1 MKRYGK
7 NTARLAVTA
16 GLCASMTLA
25 CTPTAAIAEKLGLD
39 QPAAVD
45 QLAAVEPA
53 EPGAAESAEADAV
66 PVDSASEPE
75 PAAEQ
80 PVAEAPTGYVVVDEN
95 SVTIKDLDALKYTAG
110 IAGNGLTG
118 GAYYD
123 KGSSEAGGKL
133 TITKG
138 DKETIVEGKFGDAK
152 VIKLEAGVYDA
163 FTVPAGVTVE
173 GAGAGKTIIKNSAKS
188 KLLLNG
194 DNITL
199 KNLTVDSS
207 ADGNPLASD
216 KSVDHLVL
224 EGVEFLGNGKA
235 GSAAIYIH
243 EPSIT
248 IKNCVFKD
256 FERGYYT
263 CGDNHAI
270 GQMTFTGN
278 TFTNVKV
285 PLDGY
290 WGKPAADG
298 NKIIITGNTLDGGSW
313 GKAHVQ
319 LWDYAQYQH
328 WLNGANSQH
337 NPKGAT
343 AIDAVVKDNMGDFDL
358 ILTHGNWYSL
368 SNLETDHEVVKRTL
382 VEIAGT
388 DVESVVVK
396 NADGTPVTSWNESPD
411 SSNRGNRVVIY
422 SLSEGDYI
430 FEITHKAKGG
440 ADAIVTSQ
448 EVTVAAPESNGKTP
462 SVEVTPLPEN
472 VSVATV
478 VKTGGSKETY
488 GSLEQAIRAAEQ
500 GDVIELDQDVKVA
513 AWNQIWPDGSPS
525 KLDGITIDGKGHSLT
540 IDKIASS
547 GNGNY
552 MFFQAKNVTVE
563 DITIN
568 LPKGGNGFDMESGS
582 LVNVTFNGGSKAAY
596 LGGGDI
602 TVDGCTF
609 NNVEHA
615 LYTESKTGKAE
626 VKNSAF
632 TGCDYVVIMHKPGSS
647 FVRNTVSGG
656 KLNIMGAEQKVQG
669 NTFEDGSR
677 IKFYANS
684 VEGAFS
690 KNNISKDST
699 VVLDAF
705 GENADLDG
713 NYWGSPDGPVAEQL
727 PEGATVDSWYE
738 DEGMT
743 HLNTDPEVFEVT
755 FVYGNGDENKAVE
768 VEEGKTVARPADP
781 VRKGYAFAGWYMD
794 ANFKN
799 EFDFSGAVSSNL
811 TLYAKWVKDE
821 TPASI
826 THKVTFVPV
835 VGGDATI
842 VVEVKEG
849 AFVELPATPELNGY
863 TFAGWFLDKDYKKP
877 FDAEKTAITGDLT
890 LYGGWFKK
898 GSEKPVT
905 PQKPAGKPALP
916 QTGDASA
923 VAMAISGIAG
933 VAAIAAGAVSSK
945 RRKAE

>member
-75 PAAEQ
+75 
-80 PVAEAPTGYVVVDEN
+80 
-95 SVTIKDLDALKYTAG
+95 
-110 IAGNGLTG
+110 NGLTG

-207 ADGNPLASD
+207 ADGYYLAGKETTTSSD
-216 KSVDHLVL
+216 NLTLD
-224 EGVEFLGNGKA
+224 GVEFLGNGKA

-285 PLDGY
+285 PIDGY

-298 NKIIITGNTLDGGSW
+298 NKITITGNTFDGGSW

-328 WLNGANSQH
+328 WLNGADSQH
-337 NPKGAT
+337 NPTGET
-343 AIDAVVKDNMGDFDL
+343 AINAVVKDNKGDFDL
-358 ILTHGNWYSL
+358 ILTHGNWYSP
-368 SNLETDHEVVKRTL
+368 SKLETDHAVVRRTL
-382 VEIAGT
+382 VEIDGT
-388 DVESVVVK
+388 DVENVVVK
-396 NADGTPVTSWNESPD
+396 NADGTPVTNWNESPD
-411 SSNRGNRVVIY
+411 SSNRGNKVVIY

-430 FEITHKAKGG
+430 FEVTHKAKDG

-448 EVTVAAPESNGKTP
+448 KVTVAAPESNDKTP
-462 SVEVTPLPEN
+462 SVEVAQLPEN

-478 VKTGGSKETY
+478 VKADGSKKTY
-488 GSLEQAIRAAEQ
+488 ESIEQAIRAAEK
-500 GDVIELDQDVKVA
+500 GETIELNQSVKVA
-513 AWNQIWPDGSPS
+513 TWNQIWPDGSPS
-525 KLDGITIDGKGHSLT
+525 KLDGITIDGKGHTLT
-540 IDKIASS
+540 IDKIASN

-552 MFFQAKNVTVE
+552 MLFQAKNLTVK

-568 LPKGGNGFDMESGS
+568 RPEGGNGFDMESGS
-582 LVNVTFNGGSKAAY
+582 LINVTFNGGNKAAY
-596 LGGGDI
+596 LGGGDV
-602 TVDGCTF
+602 TVDGCSF
-609 NNVEHA
+609 NGVKHA
-615 LYTESKTGKAE
+615 LYTEAKTGKADI
-626 VKNSAF
+626 KNSTF

-647 FVRNTVSGG
+647 FVGNTVSGG
-656 KLNIMGAEQKVQG
+656 KLNIMGADQKVQG

-677 IKFYANS
+677 IKFYADS

-690 KNNISKDST
+690 KNSISQDST
-699 VVLDAF
+699 VVFDDRAGEDAHL
-705 GENADLDG
+705 GG
-713 NYWGSPDGPVAEQL
+713 NYWGSPDGPVAGQL
-727 PEGATVDSWYE
+727 PEGTTVESWYE

-743 HLNTDPEVFEVT
+743 HLNTDPEVFEVM

-794 ANFKN
+794 ANYKN